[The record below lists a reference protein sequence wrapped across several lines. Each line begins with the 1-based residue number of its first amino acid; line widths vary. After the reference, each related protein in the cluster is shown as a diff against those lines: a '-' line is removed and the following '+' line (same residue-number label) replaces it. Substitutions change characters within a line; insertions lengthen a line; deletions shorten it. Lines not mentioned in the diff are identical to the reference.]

1 MFIFCKLF
9 FSFKHYD
16 ETYLESLKFDVKKI
30 HLTTWL
36 FYSKLVSFIFFMCI
50 KIYLI
55 VGNKVDD
62 TLYSQ
67 EFDFINP
74 QQNSLTLFSLF
85 YLSLIIDI

>member
-1 MFIFCKLF
+1 MKMFIFCKLF
-9 FSFKHYD
+9 FSLKQYN
-16 ETYLESLKFDVKKI
+16 EKYLDSLKFEAKKI

-50 KIYLI
+50 KMYLI

-67 EFDFINP
+67 ESDFINP
-74 QQNSLTLFSLF
+74 QQNSFT
-85 YLSLIIDI
+85 